1 MIAKETKEP
10 PEVRSS
16 IDEHIMPKKDKS
28 VHKFRE
34 ELLISTT
41 SEPQIVKQYTSAL
54 WSGGT
59 TSSSGQ

>member
-54 WSGGT
+54 
-59 TSSSGQ
+59 